1 MEVLGDEKQL
11 CRIQPHRLNAL
22 IASFYLFAKV
32 GVPAIKRERCLH
44 RGQIINKQT
53 RINWQPV
60 HGENALR
67 WTKMSLMGI
76 SHVFLKSRFEPQ
88 RIKINIADD
97 PFIQLRGE
105 WSAQLTLIHHSP
117 LAIKTRA
124 SIGGLVLHRIE
135 WTGVMH
141 PAKEGKLAK
150 SSHFHVIGLQ
160 ACESNLHPAKAHIS
174 VPKML

>member
-60 HGENALR
+60 HGEKVNEDVTHGHFTRVSEVTVRAPAHKNKYSRRSFYTATRRMKCSTYLNSPF
-67 WTKMSLMGI
+67 TACNQN
-76 SHVFLKSRFEPQ
+76 SRFNRGTRLTSHRMNGSNAPCK
-88 RIKINIADD
+88 RGKACKI
-97 PFIQLRGE
+97 
-105 WSAQLTLIHHSP
+105 
-117 LAIKTRA
+117 
-124 SIGGLVLHRIE
+124 
-135 WTGVMH
+135 
-141 PAKEGKLAK
+141 
-150 SSHFHVIGLQ
+150 
-160 ACESNLHPAKAHIS
+160 IS
-174 VPKML
+174 LSRNRPTSL